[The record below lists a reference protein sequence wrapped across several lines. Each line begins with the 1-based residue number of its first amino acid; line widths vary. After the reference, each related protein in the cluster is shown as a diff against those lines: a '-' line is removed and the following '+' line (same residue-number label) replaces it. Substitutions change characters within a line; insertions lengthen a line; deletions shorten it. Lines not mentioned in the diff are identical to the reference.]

1 LPDYIERYNPIGKSD
16 YLSVQHLERYRYALT
31 HLRPGQKV
39 LDIGAGTGYGTAMLL
54 SHGCDVVAADY
65 DDKGIASARSA
76 WNQGTFVTGNALY
89 LPFQDSCFDSV
100 LSFEIIEHV
109 HDGDLFLS
117 EMYRVLRP
125 GGTYICSTPNIAYT
139 VHPPYHVREYEPEEF
154 YELVQKWFSR
164 FDRYGQYFKA
174 TDRIRDLYRWH
185 VYPRLKQLKLS
196 KLARILYSRYVR
208 WRLLRLMKELK
219 AVKGSIFPKS
229 IGSEGS
235 PKTNW
240 LSPVTGIRQALQ
252 DGLDNNYSV
261 RSFTGSK
268 LLRIM
273 VVVARKENLA

>member
-1 LPDYIERYNPIGKSD
+1 LPDYIEHYNPIGRSD
-16 YLSVQHLERYRYALT
+16 YLSVQHLERYRYALS

-65 DDKGIASARSA
+65 DYTEIASARAA
-76 WNQGTFVTGNALY
+76 WNLDNFVSADAHN
-89 LPFQDSCFDSV
+89 LPFRDSSFDSV
-100 LSFEIIEHV
+100 VSFEIIEHV

-139 VHPPYHVREYEPEEF
+139 VHPPYHVREYEPDEF

-185 VYPRLKQLKLS
+185 IYPRLTQSRLQKRARKL
-196 KLARILYSRYVR
+196 YWGHVR
-208 WRLLRLMKELK
+208 WRLLRLMKEMKTL
-219 AVKGSIFPKS
+219 KGSIFPKS

-235 PKTNW
+235 ATTNGIA
-240 LSPVTGIRQALQ
+240 PVMGITQALS
-252 DGLDNNYSV
+252 DTYVDFYIV
-261 RSFTGSK
+261 RPFHGSK